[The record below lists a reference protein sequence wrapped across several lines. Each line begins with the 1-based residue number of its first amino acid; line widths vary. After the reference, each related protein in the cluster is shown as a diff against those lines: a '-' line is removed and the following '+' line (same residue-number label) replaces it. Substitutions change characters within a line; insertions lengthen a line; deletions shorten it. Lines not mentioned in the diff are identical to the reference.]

1 MAILWYF
8 TNRPDQYLARV
19 PCHSGQPDSNHKT
32 IESIQETAVSEKK
45 RVVVLLSGNGS
56 NLQALLDQEHHYS
69 YQIVGVVS
77 NVPEAYGLERARQ
90 HKVAALGLD
99 YKIFSSRGAFDQR
112 LVEEVNRFE
121 PDLVVL
127 AGYMKILSP
136 EFVEKFAGRLINVHP
151 SLLPEYK
158 GLGTYRRVLADKKNR
173 HGCTVHFVTPEL
185 DSGAHIIQA
194 SMSVGPGDNEE
205 GLKQRV
211 QAMEHQI
218 YPLAVHLITSGRL
231 QLKGD
236 NVLLDDHPVDPLGYQ
251 LQENALELA

>member
-1 MAILWYF
+1 M
-8 TNRPDQYLARV
+8 
-19 PCHSGQPDSNHKT
+19 
-32 IESIQETAVSEKK
+32 SEKPAASPKK

-56 NLQALLDQEHHYS
+56 NLQALLDQEHNYS
-69 YQIVGVVS
+69 YHVVGVIS

-99 YKIFSSRGAFDQR
+99 YKVFSSRGAFDQR

-158 GLGTYRRVLADKKNR
+158 GLGTYRRVLADKKTQ

-185 DSGAHIIQA
+185 DSGTHIIQA
-194 SMSVGPGDNEE
+194 SLSIGPNDNEDS
-205 GLKQRV
+205 LKQRV
-211 QAMEHQI
+211 QAMEHRI

-231 QLKGD
+231 QLTGD
-236 NVLLDDHPVDPLGYQ
+236 KALLDDHPVDPLGYQ

>member
-1 MAILWYF
+1 MSEK
-8 TNRPDQYLARV
+8 P
-19 PCHSGQPDSNHKT
+19 
-32 IESIQETAVSEKK
+32 AVSPKK

-69 YQIVGVVS
+69 YQVVGVIS

-99 YKIFSSRGAFDQR
+99 YKVFSSRGAFDQR

-136 EFVEKFAGRLINVHP
+136 EFVEKFAGKLINIHP

-158 GLGTYRRVLADKKNR
+158 GLGTFRRVLADQKTR
-173 HGCTVHFVTPEL
+173 HGCTVHYVTTEL

-194 SMSVGPGDNEE
+194 SLSVEPTDNEE
-205 GLKQRV
+205 SLKQRV

-218 YPLAVHLITSGRL
+218 YPLAVHLITSGRF
-231 QLKGD
+231 QLNGD
-236 NVLLDDHPVDPLGYQ
+236 KAILDDHPIDPLGYQ